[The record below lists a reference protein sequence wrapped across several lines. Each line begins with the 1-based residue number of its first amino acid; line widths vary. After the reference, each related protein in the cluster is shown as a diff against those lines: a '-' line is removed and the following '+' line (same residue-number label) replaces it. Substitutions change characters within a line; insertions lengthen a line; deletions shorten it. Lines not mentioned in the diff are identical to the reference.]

1 MKTVE
6 AVEKRI
12 SELRNLIN
20 DHDYRYY
27 VMDAPIITDEEYDQL
42 LRELQQLEAVNPEL
56 ISTDSPTQRVGGI
69 PLAQFDKVEHSYPLL
84 SLGNAFNEQE
94 LYDFD
99 RRVRQA
105 LPGEAVEY
113 LVELKIDGI
122 AVSLRY
128 EAGKLVTGATRGDG
142 MIGEDITSNL
152 RTIRTIPLRLRESVN
167 IEARGEVYL
176 PKSEFLRINLE
187 REEAGDQ
194 TFANPRNAA
203 AGSVRQL
210 DPQVAADRALAIYI
224 YGIGLSE
231 GNKIKTHAQTLS
243 YLENLGFRVN
253 GERRICQSIEQIID
267 YIEEWSTE
275 RHQLPYDIDGIV
287 IKVNSLAQQAE
298 LGETARSPRWAIAYK
313 FPAEE
318 AVTQLTSIE
327 VNVGRTGVVTPV
339 AELTPVAL
347 AGSTVRRATLH
358 NADFIAEKGIM
369 LGDYVVVRKAGDII
383 PEIVRVLPERRTGCE
398 QKFAMPTNCP
408 ACQSLLQ
415 RLDEEVALR
424 CLNPNCPAQ
433 TLEGI
438 IHFASRGAMNIDG
451 LGEKLVEQLFGVGL
465 IESIA
470 DLYSLEVAQLLNLE
484 RMGEKSVENLLTAIE
499 ASKNNSL
506 EKLLFGLG
514 IRHVGA
520 KAARTLA
527 ERYRTLDNLMRAEK
541 EDLLTIEDIGSKL
554 ASSILGFFANEE
566 ARRLIE
572 ELRAAGLN
580 FEYTGRGSADF
591 DIDSYFYDK
600 TIVLTGTLEGLT
612 RNEAKER
619 LEQLGARVTSS
630 VTRKTDLVVAGENP
644 GSKLEKAQELGV
656 AVLSETEFIEL
667 LTKS

>member
-541 EDLLTIEDIGSKL
+541 EDLLTIEDIGPKL

>member
-484 RMGEKSVENLLTAIE
+484 RMGEKSVENLLYAIG
-499 ASKNNSL
+499 ASKSNSL

-541 EDLLTIEDIGSKL
+541 EDLLTIEDIGPKL

-619 LEQLGARVTSS
+619 LEQLGARVSSS